1 LYYECK
7 NHFYYK
13 GKKFMG
19 FKAFNLHPTLMKAI
33 DDIGFKEPSPIQ
45 SKTFQ
50 PIVDGKDVIAI
61 AQTGTGKTAAFAWPL
76 LQRYIHNPQGKMRAM
91 IIAPT
96 RELAEQIAA
105 EINKLGKHSKSS
117 AFAIY
122 GGVSKLKQI
131 TRLKKRCDILVA
143 CPGRLLDLAN
153 DFKFDFK
160 QVETLILDEADMMLD
175 MGFMPDIR
183 RISKLVA
190 HRNQTLMFSAT
201 MPKEIRK
208 FANEVLHKPTEIS
221 IGSSKP
227 VESVSHALYPIR
239 QTLKGQLLKA
249 FLDDLPFESTI
260 VFTRTKMRAERVAKQ
275 LIKADYAAT
284 SLQGNMSQNKRQRS
298 LDGFRQGKFQIL
310 VATDIAAR
318 GIDVSSISHV
328 INFDIPDTVEAYV
341 HRIGRTGRAAK
352 SGDAITFVTDEN
364 RQMVRDIEKKLG
376 KSIQR
381 CTVDGFD
388 YRQEP
393 IKLGGPTRMPKKK
406 KSSSKSGSKPDNASR
421 GKSNSKFKDKA
432 GNGEKTNSN
441 SNYKAKDK
449 FKENKVTTD
458 LSSKTKVK
466 AKFKFKSKSRTGA
479 LGTDTSVENR
489 PKKKRSFGKSTK
501 KKIGDRNV
509 RNSDTGS

>member
-1 LYYECK
+1 
-7 NHFYYK
+7 
-13 GKKFMG
+13 MG
-19 FKAFNLHPTLMKAI
+19 FKEFNLHPTLMKAI
-33 DDIGFKEPSPIQ
+33 TNLGFKEPSPVQ
-45 SKTFQ
+45 SKTYQ
-50 PIVDGKDVIAI
+50 PIVDGKDVIAL

-76 LQRYIHNPQGKMRAM
+76 LQRYIHNPEGKMRAI

-122 GGVSKLKQI
+122 GGVSKAKQI
-131 TRLKKRCDILVA
+131 SRLKKRCDILVA

-153 DFKFDFK
+153 EFKFDFK
-160 QVETLILDEADMMLD
+160 QVETMILDEADMMLD

-183 RISKLVA
+183 KISKLVA
-190 HRNQTLMFSAT
+190 HRSQTLLFSAT

-227 VESVSHALYPIR
+227 VESVSHALYPIK

-260 VFTRTKMRAERVAKQ
+260 VFTRTKARAERVAKQ

-284 SLQGNMSQNKRQRS
+284 SLQGNMSQNKRQRA

-318 GIDVSSISHV
+318 GIDVSTISHV

-364 RQMVRDIEKKLG
+364 RLMVRDIERKLG

-388 YRQEP
+388 YNQAP
-393 IKLGGPTRMPKKK
+393 VKLGGPTRMPKKK
-406 KSSSKSGSKPDNASR
+406 KNGGNTR
-421 GKSNSKFKDKA
+421 SN
-432 GNGEKTNSN
+432 GNGTSQGKTNSRVN
-441 SNYKAKDK
+441 DKTKNGDKVKSNYKTNDGSNDSKPAN
-449 FKENKVTTD
+449 ET
-458 LSSKTKVK
+458 SGKTKVK
-466 AKFKFKSKSRTGA
+466 SKFKFKSKSRTKSRAGESETVKSSEKA
-479 LGTDTSVENR
+479 
-489 PKKKRSFGKSTK
+489 PKKKRTFGKSTK
-501 KKIGDRNV
+501 KKFGNRNT
-509 RNSDTGS
+509 RNNTTGS